1 MTDLN
6 IPVLVT
12 WQYQDGRIGGSISF
26 SSYAA
31 ALKVIDCIKAT
42 QSSLEP
48 INSYW
53 IESNVPELTFK
64 HLL

>member
-1 MTDLN
+1 MGGP
-6 IPVLVT
+6 IPC
-12 WQYQDGRIGGSISF
+12 

-31 ALKVIDCIKAT
+31 ALKVIDCMKAT

-64 HLL
+64 QLL